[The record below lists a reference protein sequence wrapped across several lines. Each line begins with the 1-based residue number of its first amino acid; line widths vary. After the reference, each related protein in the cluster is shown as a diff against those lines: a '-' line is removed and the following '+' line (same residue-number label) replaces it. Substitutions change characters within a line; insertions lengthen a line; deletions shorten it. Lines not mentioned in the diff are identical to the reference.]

1 MPQSDLPEIDINAE
15 LVRAL
20 IASQFPQWAGLEL
33 RPVEMSGWDNR
44 TFRLGDDMSVRLPS
58 ADGYVPQVTKEQHW
72 LPRLAPLLPLPIP
85 TPLASGAPGH
95 AFPRP
100 WSVYRWL
107 KGENASPESIADLP
121 QFAAALAGFLNT
133 LQSLDASSGPLYG
146 PHNFYRGG
154 PLTVYDAE
162 ARQAAAELSSE
173 LDFGAVLDI
182 WETALATTWQRAP
195 VWVHGDVSAGN
206 LLVQEGRLCAVIDF
220 GCLGVG
226 DPACDLVIAW
236 TLFSGGSL
244 DAFRAGL
251 DLEGGTWARARGWAL
266 WKGLIT
272 LAECRGTQHPK
283 ELEARRV
290 LAEVLADQQ
299 GE

>member
-1 MPQSDLPEIDINAE
+1 VPQSDPPEVDISAE
-15 LVRAL
+15 LVRHL
-20 IASQFPQWAGLEL
+20 IADQFPQWADL
-33 RPVEMSGWDNR
+33 PVHPVDPDGWDNR
-44 TFRLGDDMSVRLPS
+44 TFRLGDDMTVRLPS
-58 ADGYVPQVTKEQHW
+58 ADGYVPQVAKEQHW

-85 TPLASGAPGH
+85 APLALGMPGA

-107 KGENASPESIADLP
+107 EGENPGAGSVADLP
-121 QFAAALAGFLNT
+121 QFASALAGFLKT
-133 LQSLDASSGPLYG
+133 LQHLDASDGPLFG

-162 ARQAAAELSSE
+162 TRQAAALLEGE
-173 LDFGAVLDI
+173 LDVAVVLDI
-182 WETALATTWQRAP
+182 WETALQTSWQRAP
-195 VWVHGDVSAGN
+195 VWVHGDMAVGN
-206 LLVQEGRLCAVIDF
+206 LLVQDGRLNAVIDF

-236 TLFSGGSL
+236 TLFSGESRA
-244 DAFRAGL
+244 AFRAGL
-251 DLEGGTWARARGWAL
+251 DLDTSTWARARGWAL

-272 LAECRGTQHPK
+272 VAEYRGTQHPK

-290 LAEVLADQQ
+290 LAEVLADHQNK
-299 GE
+299 